1 MAQSSCF
8 DVAPRHQDIHQDDF
22 GRWRIGLGDD
32 QLGPFESRAF
42 AMSVA
47 GCLLPEPAMPLRRRS
62 FFNIKTAKEA
72 RRVARLSAGP

>member
-1 MAQSSCF
+1 VNPHTQE
-8 DVAPRHQDIHQDDF
+8 IHQDDF

-32 QLGPFESRAF
+32 QLGPFESRTF

-47 GCLLPEPAMPLRRRS
+47 GYHLPEPAPYRRRA